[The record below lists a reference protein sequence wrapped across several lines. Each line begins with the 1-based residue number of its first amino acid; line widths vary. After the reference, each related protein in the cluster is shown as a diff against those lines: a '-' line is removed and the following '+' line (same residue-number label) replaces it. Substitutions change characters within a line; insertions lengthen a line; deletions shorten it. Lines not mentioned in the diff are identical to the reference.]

1 MGQNKEELK
10 KLLSFITTLTE
21 QPGNEEFVAGLR
33 ALLLSDTPGIEKA
46 KLEEIYE
53 YCIERNSR
61 NQAMDLYKNFPI
73 KEIKNELVESYV
85 LMESFRR
92 RGDFLNFCAHL
103 FKQIEGIANYICNLP
118 EYQQI
123 FTNLLDCPAVIKYNQ
138 DPALLMVSRDQKSPT
153 VPLLIYEGFGQN
165 TDGTHKKDVPLKK
178 QYIQDK
184 IKIAMYLAGYASCL
198 YSQNEFKSFSFN
210 LSKLYLARCEADH
223 SGNSRT
229 DKQEITF
236 KETIANPGKYYIEFM
251 TLLNSVI
258 SKVSAGF
265 LAKDALFNFAASYEV
280 EECEGVVSS
289 VLPSAL
295 YVKVDNGDASNVPST
310 AYDHNTK
317 FENGMKVLI
326 TIKHGTIVSVSP
338 CQLTEEKE

>member
-10 KLLSFITTLTE
+10 KLLSFIATLTE

-61 NQAMDLYKNFPI
+61 NQATDFYKNFPI

-138 DPALLMVSRDQKSPT
+138 DPALLMVSRDQKSPI
-153 VPLLIYEGFGQN
+153 VSILIYEGFGQN
-165 TDGTHKKDVPLKK
+165 TDGKEKKDVALKK

-229 DKQEITF
+229 EKQEVTF
-236 KETIANPGKYYIEFM
+236 RETIANPGKYYIEFM
-251 TLLNSVI
+251 ALLNSVI

-265 LAKDALFNFAASYEV
+265 QAKDALFKFAASYGV

-295 YVKVDNGDASNVPST
+295 FIKINGKEPQRVPSEAYVHSTSFSVGDIVAVKIKNGIIAFVDN
-310 AYDHNTK
+310 
-317 FENGMKVLI
+317 
-326 TIKHGTIVSVSP
+326 
-338 CQLTEEKE
+338 QRQ

>member
-10 KLLSFITTLTE
+10 KLLSFIATLTE

-61 NQAMDLYKNFPI
+61 NQATDFYKNFPI

-138 DPALLMVSRDQKSPT
+138 DPALLMVSRDQKSPI
-153 VPLLIYEGFGQN
+153 VSMLIYEGFGQN
-165 TDGTHKKDVPLKK
+165 TDGKEKKDVALKK

-229 DKQEITF
+229 EKQEVTF
-236 KETIANPGKYYIEFM
+236 RETIANPGKYYIEFM
-251 TLLNSVI
+251 ALLNSVI
-258 SKVSAGF
+258 SKVSVGF
-265 LAKDALFNFAASYEV
+265 LAKDALFKFAESYGV
-280 EECEGVVSS
+280 EEYEGVVSS

-295 YVKVDNGDASNVPST
+295 FIKINGKDPQRVPSEAYGYSATFCEGDVVAVKVINGLIVKVVNQPS
-310 AYDHNTK
+310 
-317 FENGMKVLI
+317 
-326 TIKHGTIVSVSP
+326 
-338 CQLTEEKE
+338 

>member
-10 KLLSFITTLTE
+10 KLLSFIDALTK

-33 ALLLSDTPGIEKA
+33 ALLFSDTPGIEKA

-61 NQAMDLYKNFPI
+61 NQATDFYKNLPI
-73 KEIKNELVESYV
+73 DEIRNELVESYV

-118 EYQQI
+118 EYQEI
-123 FTNLLDCPAVIKYNQ
+123 FTNLLDCPAVIKYSQ
-138 DPALLMVSRDQKSPT
+138 DPALLMVSREPKSPT
-153 VPLLIYEGFGQN
+153 VPMLIYDGFGQN
-165 TDGTHKKDVPLKK
+165 TEGKEKKDIALKK

-229 DKQEITF
+229 EKQEVTF
-236 KETIANPGKYYIEFM
+236 RETIANPGKYYIEFM
-251 TLLNSVI
+251 ALLNSVI
-258 SKVSAGF
+258 SKVSVGF
-265 LAKDALFNFAASYEV
+265 RAKDALFKFASSYGI
-280 EECEGVVSS
+280 EEYEGVVSS

-295 YVKVDNGDASNVPST
+295 YVKVGNEKASSVPST
-310 AYDHNTK
+310 AYNHNTK
-317 FENGMKVLI
+317 FENGMKILV
-326 TIKHGTIVSVSP
+326 TMKHGEILNVVP
-338 CQLTEEKE
+338 YKQRD

>member
-10 KLLSFITTLTE
+10 KLLSFIATLTE

-61 NQAMDLYKNFPI
+61 NQATDFYKNFPI
-73 KEIKNELVESYV
+73 DELRNELVESYI
-85 LMESFRR
+85 LMEGFRR

-103 FKQIEGIANYICNLP
+103 FKQIEGVANYICNLS

-138 DPALLMVSRDQKSPT
+138 DPALLMVSRDPKSPT

-265 LAKDALFNFAASYEV
+265 LAKDALFNFAASYGV
-280 EECEGVVSS
+280 EEYEGVVSS

-295 YVKVDNGDASNVPST
+295 FIKINGNNPQKVPSE
-310 AYDHNTK
+310 AYDHSTA
-317 FENGMKVLI
+317 FSIGDTIVVKV
-326 TIKHGTIVSVSP
+326 KHGLIVKVV
-338 CQLTEEKE
+338 CQPS

>member
-10 KLLSFITTLTE
+10 KLLSFIATLTE

-33 ALLLSDTPGIEKA
+33 ALLLSETPGIEKA

-61 NQAMDLYKNFPI
+61 NQATDFYKNFPI

-123 FTNLLDCPAVIKYNQ
+123 FTNLLDCPAIIKYTQ
-138 DPALLMVSRDQKSPT
+138 DPALLMVSREPTSPS
-153 VPLLIYEGFGQN
+153 VPALIYDGFGQN
-165 TDGTHKKDVPLKK
+165 TDGKEKKEIALKK

-198 YSQNEFKSFSFN
+198 YSQSEFKSFSFN

-229 DKQEITF
+229 EKQEVTF
-236 KETIANPGKYYIEFM
+236 RETIANPGKYYIEFM
-251 TLLNSVI
+251 ALLNSVI
-258 SKVSAGF
+258 SKVSVGF
-265 LAKDALFNFAASYEV
+265 LAKDELFKFAESYGV
-280 EECEGVVSS
+280 EECEGAVSS
-289 VLPSAL
+289 ALPSAL
-295 YVKVDNGDASNVPST
+295 YVKVNNGNALSVPTT

-317 FENGMKVLI
+317 FENGMKVLV
-326 TIKHGTIVSVSP
+326 TMKHGKIVSVTP
-338 CQLTEEKE
+338 CQYTDAKE

>member
-1 MGQNKEELK
+1 MGQKKEELK
-10 KLLSFITTLTE
+10 KLLSFIDALTK

-33 ALLLSDTPGIEKA
+33 ALLFSDTQGIEKA

-61 NQAMDLYKNFPI
+61 NQATDFYKNLPI
-73 KEIKNELVESYV
+73 DEIRNELVESYV

-118 EYQQI
+118 EYQEI
-123 FTNLLDCPAVIKYNQ
+123 FTNLLDCPAVIKYSQ
-138 DPALLMVSRDQKSPT
+138 DPALLMVSREPKSPT
-153 VPLLIYEGFGQN
+153 VPMLIYDGFGQN
-165 TDGTHKKDVPLKK
+165 TEGKEKKDIALKK

-210 LSKLYLARCEADH
+210 ISKLYLARCEADH

-229 DKQEITF
+229 EKQEITF
-236 KETIANPGKYYIEFM
+236 QETIENPGKYYIEFM
-251 TLLNSVI
+251 SLLNSFI
-258 SKVSAGF
+258 SKVSVGYR
-265 LAKDALFNFAASYEV
+265 AKGALFMFASSYGV
-280 EECEGVVSS
+280 EEYEGVVTS

-295 YVKVDNGDASNVPST
+295 FVQFNGKDPQKVPSESYDHSFTFNQGDTVVVKVKRGIIERVYHQNS
-310 AYDHNTK
+310 
-317 FENGMKVLI
+317 
-326 TIKHGTIVSVSP
+326 
-338 CQLTEEKE
+338 